1 MFVFVHVTHPH
12 SNIFPVAWSWI
23 QASMKNTLYQLPLLL
38 KHVETVCYS
47 KQSLL
52 ARVPADVELG
62 TEVVIR
68 EDCGKK
74 KEETG

>member
-1 MFVFVHVTHPH
+1 MFVSVHVTHLH
-12 SNIFPVAWSWI
+12 STIFPVGWSWI
-23 QASMKNTLYQLPLLL
+23 QASMKNTLYQLLLLL
-38 KHVETVCYS
+38 KQVETVCYS
-47 KQSLL
+47 KQSRL

-68 EDCGKK
+68 EDCGEK